1 LTDTTE
7 STAELDAAWRDH
19 VDRLKAAGECITGE
33 GFPTDPRMRAE
44 GYRYLKR
51 IESLAHQIYVEF
63 PSTTQPMLFR
73 YGDDITP
80 FGATNT
86 DNNYYRAM
94 VDPNGTY
101 RISGD
106 VSGVKEL
113 LFSVQDGEFVFG
125 KVAVL
130 AEVGLGDLEIGADGR
145 LDLVLGG
152 PEREANWLPLP
163 AEAVYINVRE
173 FVADWERDALAVL
186 HIERLDVT
194 SPPASLTPTA
204 MITALDQSA
213 SWVEASVQVW
223 NQYAAGARMMTP
235 VNELTAPQVAEGGAL
250 NMLHGAT
257 QWDLGPGQ
265 ALIAEF
271 DQPEVTYWSIQAYV
285 LDWLQPLDFVNRVTS
300 LNDGQLHVD
309 DDGKVRVVLAHAD
322 PGVANWLDTSG
333 LASGLLSYRY
343 VKATVAPAPTTKLVA
358 LGEVRN
364 HLPASTP
371 AFGPADRQAQIASRR
386 RGIARRFRR

>member
-19 VDRLKAAGECITGE
+19 VDRLKVAGECITGE

-152 PEREANWLPLP
+152 PGREAN
-163 AEAVYINVRE
+163 
-173 FVADWERDALAVL
+173 
-186 HIERLDVT
+186 
-194 SPPASLTPTA
+194 
-204 MITALDQSA
+204 
-213 SWVEASVQVW
+213 
-223 NQYAAGARMMTP
+223 
-235 VNELTAPQVAEGGAL
+235 
-250 NMLHGAT
+250 
-257 QWDLGPGQ
+257 
-265 ALIAEF
+265 
-271 DQPEVTYWSIQAYV
+271 
-285 LDWLQPLDFVNRVTS
+285 
-300 LNDGQLHVD
+300 
-309 DDGKVRVVLAHAD
+309 
-322 PGVANWLDTSG
+322 
-333 LASGLLSYRY
+333 
-343 VKATVAPAPTTKLVA
+343 
-358 LGEVRN
+358 
-364 HLPASTP
+364 
-371 AFGPADRQAQIASRR
+371 
-386 RGIARRFRR
+386 

>member
-1 LTDTTE
+1 
-7 STAELDAAWRDH
+7 
-19 VDRLKAAGECITGE
+19 
-33 GFPTDPRMRAE
+33 
-44 GYRYLKR
+44 
-51 IESLAHQIYVEF
+51 
-63 PSTTQPMLFR
+63 MLFR

-94 VDPNGTY
+94 VDPDGTY

-130 AEVGLGDLEIGADGR
+130 AEVGLGDLEIGDDGG

-152 PEREANWLPLP
+152 PERAANWLPLP

-173 FVADWERDALAVL
+173 FVADWEHDALAVL
-186 HIERLDVT
+186 YIERLDVT
-194 SPPASLTPTA
+194 HRTENLTPAA
-204 MITALDQSA
+204 MVTALDQLA
-213 SWVEASVQVW
+213 AWVEASVQVW

-235 VNELTAPQVAEGGAL
+235 VNELTAPHVAEGGAAQ
-250 NMLHGAT
+250 HAPRRHPVGSGAR
-257 QWDLGPGQ
+257 PGAHRRVRPARSHLLVDPGLRARLAPAPRLRQ
-265 ALIAEF
+265 PG
-271 DQPEVTYWSIQAYV
+271 DQPERRAA
-285 LDWLQPLDFVNRVTS
+285 RTS
-300 LNDGQLHVD
+300 TTTA
-309 DDGKVRVVLAHAD
+309 RCASCWPTPTLAW
-322 PGVANWLDTSG
+322 PNWLDTSG
-333 LASGLLSYRY
+333 LASGLMSYRY

-386 RGIARRFRR
+386 QGIARRFRR